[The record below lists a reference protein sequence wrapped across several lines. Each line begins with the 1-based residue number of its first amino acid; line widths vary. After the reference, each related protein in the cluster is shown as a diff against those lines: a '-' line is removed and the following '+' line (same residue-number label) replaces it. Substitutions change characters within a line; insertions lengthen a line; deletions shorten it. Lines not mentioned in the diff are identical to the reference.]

1 MKPSAK
7 LLLLPV
13 VSVLFGVAASSHAN
27 EALFSSPSRTLGQ
40 LWSGILECHD
50 PAGES
55 AGFLPRNRFDSDGT
69 TSAATAV
76 LDGTERRDYA
86 ACARQSLRDDSSRML
101 VETVERA
108 MRHGGVALL
117 GERFRL
123 DSSISWVQ
131 GESVRGELD
140 AVVPVW
146 GGERPEGTGSAL
158 FLQHGLVVWEGLA
171 DEERIDAN
179 FGLAYRS
186 HLDADTVAGGS
197 LFYDY
202 DFKRGHK
209 RIGAGAD
216 IQNGIFRAAA
226 NYYHPLG
233 GWRGGREGYEERALQ
248 GADLRFGF
256 TRDRFSLDGRAGAW
270 RFEGEENSKSE
281 WRASYGV
288 AGGYRILPGVFA
300 EWGYERHDSKESLGS
315 RWNAGLAFRFDL
327 PGLEGSDSAQEGYGA
342 PDLWRPVEREK
353 RILYEERLALPRVRL
368 RAEDA
373 RIAEGGT
380 GVVSGTLT
388 SALAGEAE
396 LHLMVHSSS
405 TATHGA
411 DNDFTLAHMIPAA
424 DARSASGRSPGDDTG
439 AALESEAFGCS
450 ELPCAM
456 TLPAGA
462 TEFEILVNA
471 LEDLEREHDEH
482 VDLRI
487 DIPRPYTRLVRSR
500 DIVRMTIG
508 AHENTIAFAQT
519 QSRMEEFNAQ
529 TREAGTANIAV
540 GVDLPAALPVTL
552 NIETG
557 GSATRGEDYTLTPSV
572 LTIPAGQGTGM
583 ITLTGINDA
592 LGEGD
597 ETVVL
602 SLSAAEPM
610 PTGWTLDGTRTHTL
624 TISDDEQAIGFS
636 MHADT
641 VEEPASGAVDY
652 QGRLAVRLTQPP
664 VADVTV
670 RVSAVPDLAGVPGI
684 PPDAVA
690 MTLGADATLPPAQ
703 DLTFTFPAG
712 TTTLEQEITGIRFL
726 ADDNGERD
734 EYLALRIRD
743 DASFRSGGN
752 DFVLSQE
759 YFTVRT
765 PGNDNTAGFINAG
778 VFTTFAAT
786 GFDEDA
792 GTFSRT
798 VGING
803 AAAPAGGLA
812 LDWRAA
818 GVTDADETFDV
829 SGDIGATSGT
839 VVIPEGEGRASFDI
853 AIIDDDLPEHA
864 ETIRIELTESAN
876 MPEGWSLGASE
887 ERITINPSDN
897 VIAFEAEASVL
908 DETQTQTENPGTI
921 TLNIN
926 NPHPDRDLTLRM
938 DIKGDAET
946 GSDWQYQ
953 LPAGVAYDPEHAD
966 KPLVVPANTDRVDI
980 LVFTPGNDGIAEEA
994 ESVTF
999 TLSELGGANTL
1010 PAGWELAQGG
1020 RRHTLTLAD
1029 APPKGMIGFAAD
1041 LPLSAPEGGSVEL
1054 DVVSSMPAEGEG
1066 SLWMVWE
1073 VAPGEE
1079 VVEPAGTVS
1088 IASGEDRGSFT
1099 VNIRDDADVE
1109 NIEEITIL
1117 LSGPNL
1123 PEGWSIS
1130 GKDTH
1135 TLHIHASDNTVG
1147 FDAASETKL
1156 SEGAVHEGATH
1167 AVVTLVLTNPLPEAG
1182 AVSLRSDNPDI
1193 RITLYEDAGAVYEGT
1208 TLTIPSG
1215 ITRLLMAVSSEHD
1228 ADEEHEKATLTLGD
1242 SGLPGGWEVASA
1254 ASTHDL
1260 DIEDDDVPGPTVS
1273 FDPDRQASDFAVQ
1286 EGTSARITLRA
1297 SEALPAEAKVAVA
1310 LSGIADADVSGYILS
1325 ATAPA
1330 GASVANNIVT
1340 IPAGATTVAL
1350 SLAFPEDDNIT
1361 REYVVLTLSADTL
1374 PEDWEI
1380 GELRSWQIAVGDNDT
1395 AAAGF
1400 ASATTTD
1407 TEAGGEAILAVELS
1421 RPAPQGGLNLNLRAE
1436 PSTGLSLALNDAS
1449 QATYVS
1455 SSAAGGSLAIAEGQT
1470 RAEFI
1475 VSHPGENDNL
1485 NNRFTVT
1492 LEAGA
1497 GFPGEWLVDS
1507 DRNTSLVVFND
1518 ATPLPNTIGWETSA
1532 IEIAEG
1538 GAAVTANLKLT
1549 DVASGG
1555 IAPAHIPS
1563 ITMEVTHN
1571 DQADF
1576 TPFVARGAWSARYD
1590 FIALGSNRNFPAD
1603 GLVPVTFT
1611 PVDDILQEGTET
1623 FTFRL
1628 TPDRADFPDG
1638 WEIDA
1643 GNDTLTLTVA
1653 DNEIALP
1660 GGNVIEFVGTGA
1672 SVNEEGAQ
1680 SATATVRINH
1690 PNPDAMKV
1698 VLRFPAEGANP
1709 ASPAQDY
1716 IFDISDN
1723 VSRDSG
1729 NVITIPGGTESF
1741 WITVTAD
1748 DDAEDDDLETVTLLL
1763 AEDPGSSL
1771 PEGWGVGPSS
1781 RYTVTILDNDEG
1793 AVPVASLSQWPRDGV
1808 RRGSLAQLSST
1819 TPEGGT
1825 ASAAVYLTQSAPD
1838 AGGLNFILSVPEEYA
1853 DDVTLANRED
1863 ERSSLRAL
1871 SGAGRYAFNMKS
1883 ADVRGAPNLAALFDI
1898 NVVDDAINEH
1908 PESFDITISGGANFP
1923 DGWMLRDEIAYRLT
1937 IPVDPADTGATIG
1950 FAKPASSVSEPEG
1963 ETAALSRSHAIE
1975 LHIVGSIPSDFD
1987 LHIMRDAVSTANL
2000 NGDADVKETPS
2011 LALRAGQTGIVSFD
2025 IEVLGDV
2032 EVEGDETIVLD
2043 IDASRL
2049 PEGVAA
2055 THRRDRHT
2063 VTIRDNDQNTVGF
2076 ETPHATVRE
2085 GEQVSLGLRFER
2097 YDGNTLFSVP
2107 NNVPLVIR
2115 ADDPGGDIDFS
2126 GGFVLVTPQTRLQDG
2141 VFTVP
2146 VPVDVLRDEE
2156 REDGESV
2163 TFTLEAGLNP
2173 AFNFVVDA
2181 DRNTFTLNIPANG
2194 QATSS
2199 GTVAFAVS
2207 WKTFR
2212 EPYPGEPTGV
2222 PESVRAVSGGQ
2233 CANVHAWNCAVHYF
2247 DLNLTGVP
2255 GAPFFVNFALGAP
2268 DESRPL
2274 GSEDW
2279 GYPVYH
2285 LVTPEDARDGRTRV
2299 PVLVH
2304 RDGAREPL
2312 ERQVL
2317 ELSTQGLP
2325 SGWSIGSPNAL
2336 RVQISDTNGG
2346 QVWFAPNDA
2355 DNGVE
2360 TFNHSI
2366 LNEGETTKVRIVTD
2380 RFEFDTPVFVGIK
2393 GYEYGNHPDIEGAL
2407 RTVVIRRNEAW
2418 VDLEI
2423 TAVDDGIPEADETFT
2438 LTLDKGYVLDEGI
2451 RWRSTGG
2458 RRIDPERDEYTFT
2471 IPAND
2476 GYAAPGAVARLA
2488 QWPLEDENRGVFGQ
2502 LSATVPEGGVAQGA
2516 VVLNRPA
2523 PVPDGLNFILK
2534 IESGHEGDAVITN
2547 AETERSAVT
2556 PGAVPGEY
2564 NFNMKS
2570 GRVRGA
2576 DNLAALFNI
2585 RVIDD
2590 HLIEEEE
2597 TVDITIRKGANFPD
2611 GWTLDGDA
2619 VYRLTIPVDPADT
2632 DEHAV
2637 SWEKSSSVVEED
2649 HLLAKDG
2656 TAIKLLVDGPLE
2668 EAAKIGMEFTG
2679 YVGGIAFASVTGG
2692 SYDADEKILTINPGE
2707 NEVVLDIVSTGD
2719 VTGHTAVG
2727 ILIWELS
2734 GADVLPAGWSIGRNA
2749 HDVTI
2754 EDNERTVTFDAPST
2768 WVREGDRISAK
2779 LRISPPLITRDF
2791 LFPLRIQGGVSNI
2804 NLYAGSATVPL
2815 ETPLIGIADYK
2826 NYPNDPYGHR
2836 TVLKSDRSVDPES
2849 ITLTFEAKQ
2858 DSNGVREHIEI
2869 FFYEYFYYYYEQR
2882 FELQHFAPHFT
2893 ILNDKWSVDILDDE
2907 ARSVSFTQGRVEVNE
2922 RERTT
2927 TSLQLSGPPLEEGE
2941 TVAVP
2946 ILIHGDRNAWDIISV
2961 TPSDVRFEDYTVH
2974 FDRDNTFATF
2984 EIQAR
2989 QDTDYDNDTVT
3000 FSVDGGKLP
3009 EGVYVG
3015 SHGSSEIFMRD
3026 NRLPS
3031 VLLTTSHIHTFYGLN
3046 LSPHEFPVERHAFGN
3061 LSLTSRVN
3069 AMAAVFVEIVPAE
3082 FSIRLGAGD
3091 PSESPIICCG
3101 DFDYGHRSNPPVDV
3115 RRKRNGGLHDV
3126 VVFGADDDTVWQM
3139 NHKFT
3144 SPGTHSIWIHS
3155 VPDGT
3160 VIGDTSRVNFTV
3172 LE

>member
-1 MKPSAK
+1 M
-7 LLLLPV
+7 LPV
-13 VSVLFGVAASSHAN
+13 VSVLFGVAASSHAD
-27 EALFSSPSRTLGQ
+27 EALFSSPSRTLEQ

-50 PAGES
+50 PAEN

-76 LDGTERRDYA
+76 LDGPERRDYA

-216 IQNGIFRAAA
+216 IQSGIFRAAA

-270 RFEGEENSKSE
+270 RFEGEENAKSE

-300 EWGYERHDSKESLGS
+300 ELGYERHDSKESLGS

-353 RILYEERLALPRVRL
+353 RILYEERLALPRVHL

-405 TATHGA
+405 TAMHGA
-411 DNDFTLAHMIPAA
+411 ENDFILAHRIPGGNA
-424 DARSASGRSPGDDTG
+424 G
-439 AALESEAFGCS
+439 AALESAAFDCS

-456 TLPAGA
+456 MLPAGA

-487 DIPRPYTRLVRSR
+487 DIPGPYTRLVRSR

-610 PTGWTLDGTRTHTL
+610 PPGWTLDGTRTHTL

-684 PPDAVA
+684 PPGAVA

-897 VIAFEAEASVL
+897 VIAFETEASVL

-966 KPLVVPANTDRVDI
+966 KPLVIPANTDRIDI

-999 TLSELGGANTL
+999 TLSELGGANAL

-1029 APPKGMIGFAAD
+1029 APSKGMIGFAAD
-1041 LPLSAPEGGSVEL
+1041 LPLSATEGGSVEL
-1054 DVVSSMPAEGEG
+1054 DVVSSVPAEGEG

-1099 VNIRDDADVE
+1099 VNIRDDADIE

-1130 GKDTH
+1130 GRNTH

-1167 AVVTLVLTNPLPEAG
+1167 AVVTLVLSNPLPEAG

-1193 RITLYEDAGAVYEGT
+1193 RITPAKDTSAVYEGT

-1215 ITRLLMAVSSEHD
+1215 ITRLPLVVSSEHD
-1228 ADEEHEKATLTLGD
+1228 VDGEHENATLTLGD
-1242 SGLPGGWEVASA
+1242 SSLPGGWAVASV

-1340 IPAGATTVAL
+1340 IPAGATKVAL
-1350 SLAFPEDDNIT
+1350 SLAVPEDDNIT

-1400 ASATTTD
+1400 ADAITTD

-1497 GFPGEWLVDS
+1497 GFPDEWLVDS

-1538 GAAVTANLKLT
+1538 GAAVTASLKLT

-1623 FTFRL
+1623 FTFQL
-1628 TPDRADFPDG
+1628 TPGKTGFPDG

-1643 GNDTLTLTVA
+1643 DSDTLTLTVA

-1716 IFDISDN
+1716 TFDISDN

-1729 NVITIPGGTESF
+1729 NVITIPGGTENF

-1748 DDAEDDDLETVTLLL
+1748 DDAESDDLETVTLLL
-1763 AEDPGSSL
+1763 EEDPGSLL

-1781 RYTVTILDNDEG
+1781 RYIVTILDNDEG
-1793 AVPVASLSQWPRDGV
+1793 AVPVASLSQWPRDGAQ
-1808 RRGSLAQLSST
+1808 RGSFAQLSST

-1871 SGAGRYAFNMKS
+1871 PGAGRYAFNMKS

-1908 PESFDITISGGANFP
+1908 LESFSIRISGGADFP
-1923 DGWMLRDEIAYRLT
+1923 DDWTLRSEIAYRLT
-1937 IPVDPADTGATIG
+1937 IPSDPADTGATIG

-2000 NGDADVKETPS
+2000 NGDADVRETPS

-2115 ADDPGGDIDFS
+2115 ADDPGGDIDFN

-2146 VPVDVLRDEE
+2146 ALVDVLRDEE
-2156 REDGESV
+2156 REDGENV

-2181 DRNTFTLNIPANG
+2181 ERDTFTLNIPANG

-2199 GTVAFAVS
+2199 GTVAFTAS

-2222 PESVRAVSGGQ
+2222 PGSIRVFSDGQ
-2233 CANVHAWNCAVHYF
+2233 CANVHAWNCSVHYF
-2247 DLNLTGVP
+2247 DLNITGVP

-2285 LVTPEDARDGRTRV
+2285 LVTPEDARDGKTRV

-2336 RVQISDTNGG
+2336 RVQISDANGG

-2393 GYEYGNHPDIEGAL
+2393 GYEYDSHPDIEGAL
-2407 RTVVIRRNEAW
+2407 RTVVVRRNEAW

-2438 LTLDKGYVLDEGI
+2438 LTIEEGYVLDEGI

-2488 QWPLEDENRGVFGQ
+2488 QWPLEDENRGVFAQ

-2516 VVLNRPA
+2516 VVLNRP
-2523 PVPDGLNFILK
+2523 VPGADGLNFILK

-2547 AETERSAVT
+2547 AEAERSVVT

-2570 GRVRGA
+2570 GRVHGA

-2632 DEHAV
+2632 DGHAV
-2637 SWEKSSSVVEED
+2637 SWEKPSSLVGED
-2649 HLLAKDG
+2649 HLLADDG

-2679 YVGGIAFASVTGG
+2679 HVGGIAFASVTGG

-2707 NEVVLDIVSTGD
+2707 DEVVFNVVSAGN
-2719 VTGHTAVG
+2719 VTGHATVG

-2754 EDNERTVTFDAPST
+2754 EDKNRIFSLGEARS
-2768 WVREGDRISAK
+2768 RLGEGDRVSME
-2779 LRISPPLITRDF
+2779 LRISPPLITED
-2791 LFPLRIQGGVSNI
+2791 LVIPLRISGDSDAF
-2804 NLYAGSATVPL
+2804 NLYAGSNTEPERL
-2815 ETPLIGIADYK
+2815 QPI
-2826 NYPNDPYGHR
+2826 
-2836 TVLKSDRSVDPES
+2836 DRSSVPSDVLTDAYAEIRTDKSVDAGGV
-2849 ITLTFEAKQ
+2849 TLTIESVPDEDA
-2858 DSNGVREHIEI
+2858 VREHIEMHI
-2869 FFYEYFYYYYEQR
+2869 ESLEQVSPDVALPR
-2882 FELQHFAPHFT
+2882 YTVIGEDNHWT
-2893 ILNDKWSVDILDDE
+2893 IDILDDK
-2907 ARSVSFTQGRVEVNE
+2907 ARTLSFIQERVEVDE
-2922 RERTT
+2922 RKRTAI
-2927 TSLQLSGPPLEEGE
+2927 SIQLSGPPLEEGE
-2941 TVAVP
+2941 TVAIP
-2946 ILIHGDRNAWDIISV
+2946 ILVNGDRDAWDV
-2961 TPSDVRFEDYTVH
+2961 VGTTPPDAGFEDNMLR
-2974 FDRDNTFATF
+2974 FDRDMTFVTL

-2989 QDTDYDNDTVT
+2989 QDVDYDNDRVV
-3000 FSVDGGKLP
+3000 FSVDRENLP
-3009 EGVYVG
+3009 DGYYAG
-3015 SHGSSEIFMRD
+3015 SQGSSTVFMRD

-3031 VLLTTSHIHTFYGLN
+3031 VFLTAYTDSTKDSNSHTIRNLTGSLLFT
-3046 LSPHEFPVERHAFGN
+3046 PPRREPV
-3061 LSLTSRVN
+3061 TVRVN
-3069 AMAAVFVEIVPAE
+3069 LRPPGQPV
-3082 FSIRLGAGD
+3082 RLGAGTD
-3091 PSESPIICCG
+3091 YFFNCCG
-3101 DFDYGHRSNPPVDV
+3101 FVDAGDKGNPHVDFRVT
-3115 RRKRNGGLHDV
+3115 
-3126 VVFGADDDTVWQM
+3126 GADVLLNYKASLSKDADTPTDWEI
-3139 NHKFT
+3139 KF
-3144 SPGTHSIWIHS
+3144 GIHRRGRFTIRIYS
-3155 VPDGT
+3155 VPDGM
-3160 VIGDTSRVNFTV
+3160 VIGDTSRVV
-3172 LE
+3172 VDVP